1 MPSLRRPPFK
11 RFKFAIN
18 ALLTSIAF
26 CTTLTCSAYAQGSIF
41 TIPESQNASYA
52 DVGVA
57 GIIRDTYIGSTE
69 SETRVAPYIKAEY
82 KGRLFFKPGLGA
94 GLYAIK
100 NDRIRLSFSGNIA
113 FGRDTADT
121 PFRDQGFD
129 PALFELDDTVTAT
142 IAGRYNLPI
151 GVIDVIGT
159 IPVGGDLDGQRI
171 DALFTTQ
178 IRPLKKLRIT
188 PGVRSTYQSSGWIN
202 SIYGLDGT
210 QAAALGTETFDLGG
224 QFATIGAHAI
234 AYYQLPNNYE
244 FISLVNYSRLIGDVQ
259 DSPLVGTNNGL
270 TAAIAIAKKF

>member
-1 MPSLRRPPFK
+1 MSTLKPY
-11 RFKFAIN
+11 KFP
-18 ALLTSIAF
+18 LHLTVTIGLFGLFIAAAQ
-26 CTTLTCSAYAQGSIF
+26 SAHAQESIF
-41 TIPESQNASYA
+41 TIPDSQNASYIDA
-52 DVGVA
+52 GVA
-57 GIIRDTYIGSTE
+57 GIIRDPYIGSTE

-94 GLYAIK
+94 GIYAVK
-100 NDRIRLSFSGNIA
+100 NDRFRLSVAGNLA
-113 FGRDTADT
+113 FGRDTVDT

-129 PALFELDDTVTAT
+129 DDLLELDSTVTAT

-151 GVIDVIGT
+151 GVIDMIGT

-178 IRPLKKLRIT
+178 IKPFKKLRIT

-202 SIYGLDGT
+202 SIYGLNGA
-210 QAAALGTETFDLGG
+210 QAATLGTDTFDLGG

-244 FISLVNYSRLIGDVQ
+244 LIGFANYSRLIGDVQ
-259 DSPLVGTNNGL
+259 DSPLVETNNGL
-270 TAAIAIAKKF
+270 TAAIGIAKKF

>member
-1 MPSLRRPPFK
+1 MSTLKPYRFPLRVAATIGLLSLFWT
-11 RFKFAIN
+11 ASQN
-18 ALLTSIAF
+18 AQ
-26 CTTLTCSAYAQGSIF
+26 AQDSIF
-41 TIPESQNASYA
+41 TIPDSQNASYA
-52 DVGVA
+52 DIGVA

-100 NDRIRLSFSGNIA
+100 NNRVRLSFSGNVA
-113 FGRDTADT
+113 FGRNTADT

-178 IRPLKKLRIT
+178 IKPFKKLRIT

-202 SIYGLDGT
+202 SIYGIDGA
-210 QAAALGTETFDLGG
+210 QATALGTDTFDLGG

-259 DSPLVGTNNGL
+259 DSPLVDTNNGL